1 MRFAFLLAALASRA
15 LFACTGD
22 GDNGD
27 EYSVGVQFNET
38 VQQEDI
44 DEVEALLRD
53 YDQDLDFVVLE
64 LFPPEG
70 RATLVTNVSR
80 FCPTVQAELES
91 LAYVESVSCRPI
103 VED

>member
-1 MRFAFLLAALASRA
+1 MRFAFLLAALVSLA
-15 LFACTGD
+15 LFACTGG

-27 EYSVGVQFNET
+27 EYGVSVQFNES

-53 YDQDLDFVVLE
+53 YDQELDFVVLE

-70 RATLVTNVSR
+70 SAKLVTNVPN
-80 FCPTVQAELES
+80 FCPTVQAELEGRT
-91 LAYVESVSCRPI
+91 YVESVSCRPI
-103 VED
+103 VEG